1 MDSWIGA
8 GGWGYFHGPS
18 GNSLLDYAKAF
29 RFVEVNSTFYRHP
42 LPAAVRRWRRS
53 VPADL
58 HFSVKVHRSITHP
71 ARFQASARA
80 RLSLAADEA
89 ELSAVGPDALVLET
103 PARLGCGRDE

>member
-1 MDSWIGA
+1 MDPWIGA

-53 VPADL
+53 VPSDF
-58 HFSVKVHRSITHP
+58 HFSLKAHRSITHSP
-71 ARFQASARA
+71 RFQASPRA
-80 RLSLAADEA
+80 RPSLPRD
-89 ELSAVGPDALVLET
+89 SGVGKASRTDWLVL
-103 PARLGCGRDE
+103 GRP